1 MSTKIGNKLFS
12 YFSCYDYVQQHADT
26 IRGEYPNSIVLI
38 GDEQMLWQPLTNSY
52 VGVPY
57 SKFAYAYNLAIPD
70 LQERMVEIEKQGN
83 IISKIDIDGTS
94 SPTAQVTPNLSN
106 EIGLI
111 TVNTAAA
118 GNAYQLITV
127 SGQNSDITLDSA
139 NAYNFILD
147 QIEEAKKYAVTNSIA
162 TSDNIYKLLLG
173 DDSTYIEH
181 EATEFVKENTY
192 TGDYDIFYNG
202 DIYGKLDGNYQKI
215 RFVKTNDGWKVYIDR
230 GNATV
235 DPNDEIGDYD
245 PATGTFDINS
255 NNTNR
260 WEIENGENLVL
271 YTLNNTTQ
279 NSYNM
284 NITQGIETLKE
295 VAYILDVITDGS
307 QDAGISLAYNIA
319 YNNQYID
326 ATNDRIDDIV
336 AGSVENVNS
345 LSLSNPLSVITTSSK
360 ANYTGNVVTYNSI
373 KTAIIGANKEAYWSS
388 AQYGN
393 VEGDIL
399 SYVQILPTTL
409 SDAQINELYNTNSGL
424 FVDSVAGKPAG
435 TFIPVS
441 QGSGGTW
448 GKDTSSPSKYL
459 LTHQPVIQKDGN
471 TIDVEGTNNDLVTT
485 VSWVLSYVDQ
495 ATAGIKQDMDSLD
508 VNDKIQKYLAG
519 GTYVT
524 YTPYTIDTLG
534 GANDSL
540 HVVKSIP
547 TSFASYFITKDD
559 AANTVE
565 FVTFAGEEYNIVKD
579 EINISLSSTYSSDIV
594 ESSSTYGYQN
604 HALAYT
610 VHDVTLHT
618 QTLQEAS
625 ESNATY
631 TYNGFALAYDVAST
645 IEAMFTW
652 YDVSSGDPI
661 VDNWNYNNP

>member
-1 MSTKIGNKLFS
+1 MSTKIGNKLFAYHSS
-12 YFSCYDYVQQHADT
+12 YDWVKQNADSVKT
-26 IRGEYPNSIVLI
+26 QYPNSIVLI

-57 SKFAYAYNLAIPD
+57 SKFAYAYNDAIPD
-70 LQERMVEIEKQGN
+70 LQERMDAIEAQGN

-94 SPTAQVTPNLSN
+94 SPTAQVTPNGSN

-118 GNAYQLITV
+118 GSAYQLITV

-147 QIEEAKKYAVTNSIA
+147 QIEAAKKYAVTNSIA

-173 DDSTYIEH
+173 DEDTYIEH
-181 EATEFVKENTY
+181 EIGEFIKPNSDGTS
-192 TGDYDIFYNG
+192 YDVFYNG
-202 DIYGKLDGNYQKI
+202 NVYAYNTGSGYQKVV
-215 RFVKTNDGWKVYIDR
+215 FVENNDGTYKIH
-230 GNATV
+230 V
-235 DPNDEIGDYD
+235 DSGTSQPGAEIGDYD
-245 PATGTFDINS
+245 PATGTFDNLAANWS
-255 NNTNR
+255 TENNGDDL
-260 WEIENGENLVL
+260 IL
-271 YTLNNTTQ
+271 YTYNSTSQ
-279 NSYNM
+279 NSYNTS
-284 NITQGIETLKE
+284 ITEGIETLKE
-295 VAYILDVITDGS
+295 VAYILDIITDGS
-307 QDAGISLAYNIA
+307 EEAGISLAYNIA

-373 KTAIIGANKEAYWSS
+373 KTAIIGGNNVAYWNSE
-388 AQYGN
+388 QYDTVDDN
-393 VEGDIL
+393 IL
-399 SYVQILPTTL
+399 SFVQILPSTI
-409 SDAQINELYNTNSGL
+409 SDAQINELYNTNTGL
-424 FVDSVAGKPAG
+424 FVDSVAGLPAG

-441 QGSGGTW
+441 MGSGNTW

-459 LTHQPVIQKDGN
+459 LTHQPVIQKNGN
-471 TIDVEGTNNDLVTT
+471 TIDVDATNNDLVTT

-495 ATAGIKQDMDSLD
+495 ATADLRQDMNNLD
-508 VNDKIQKYLAG
+508 VNDKIQKYLSG

-534 GANDSL
+534 GANNSL

-547 TSFASYFITKDD
+547 TSFATYFTELND

-565 FVTFAGEEYNIVKD
+565 LVTFAGEEYNIVKD
-579 EINISLSSTYSSDIV
+579 EINMSLSSTYSSDIV

-618 QTLQEAS
+618 QTLQEVS
-625 ESNATY
+625 DTP
-631 TYNGFALAYDVAST
+631 TKDGLALANDVAST

-652 YDVSSGDPI
+652 YNVQTGNAI
-661 VDNWNYNNP
+661 QG